1 MLYVNQVLKKNIALI
16 IIMARNFNNLK
27 IFKNNIKIGKK
38 NTNNFNANLLIN

>member
-27 IFKNNIKIGKK
+27 IFKNNIKKGK
-38 NTNNFNANLLIN
+38 TLIILMLTF